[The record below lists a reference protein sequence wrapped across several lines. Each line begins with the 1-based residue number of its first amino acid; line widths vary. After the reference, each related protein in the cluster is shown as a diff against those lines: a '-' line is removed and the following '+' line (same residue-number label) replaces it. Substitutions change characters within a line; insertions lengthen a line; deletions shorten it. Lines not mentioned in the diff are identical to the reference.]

1 MVIEIAARG
10 RERGSR
16 SGGKRKCR
24 SERMERVRERK
35 ESSESVG
42 ESRSE
47 GRPQRLILSPFR
59 IGTSCSRSRVWAKH
73 L

>member
-1 MVIEIAARG
+1 VVIEIAARR

-35 ESSESVG
+35 EE
-42 ESRSE
+42 EE
-47 GRPQRLILSPFR
+47 E
-59 IGTSCSRSRVWAKH
+59 
-73 L
+73 